1 LQRFPA
7 KVWEE
12 ERVQAFSKV
21 SGLAVAAVVAATLI
35 TGCETGRYNK
45 RHPHFNRAS
54 DVTTT
59 GHPNPALAANP
70 EGQPPVPDSPT
81 AAGVDGKQPFNDNEA
96 RSTPGVEDGRA
107 SSPSHNHPDPF
118 KGQNR

>member
-1 LQRFPA
+1 MQ
-7 KVWEE
+7 V
-12 ERVQAFSKV
+12 FSKI
-21 SGLAVAAVVAATLI
+21 SGLALAAVVVATLV

-45 RHPHFNRAS
+45 RHADAVHIS

-81 AAGVDGKQPFNDNEA
+81 AAGENGKQPFNDNEA
-96 RSTPGVEDGRA
+96 RSANGVETGRA
-107 SSPSHNHPDPF
+107 TSPNRSHPDPF

>member
-1 LQRFPA
+1 M
-7 KVWEE
+7 
-12 ERVQAFSKV
+12 QAFSKI
-21 SGLAVAAVVAATLI
+21 SGLALAAVVVATLV

-45 RHPHFNRAS
+45 RHSDAEHIS

-96 RSTPGVEDGRA
+96 RSTNGVETGRA
-107 SSPSHNHPDPF
+107 ASPSHNHPDPF

>member
-1 LQRFPA
+1 M
-7 KVWEE
+7 
-12 ERVQAFSKV
+12 QAFTKF
-21 SGLAVAAVVAATLI
+21 SGLALAAAVTATLV

-45 RHPHFNRAS
+45 QHPHFNHVS

-59 GHPNPALAANP
+59 GHPNPALAADA

-81 AAGVDGKQPFNDNEA
+81 AAGTNGKQPFNDNEA
-96 RSTPGVEDGRA
+96 RATTGVEDGRA
-107 SSPSHNHPDPF
+107 ASPSHNHPDPF

>member
-1 LQRFPA
+1 MQ
-7 KVWEE
+7 V
-12 ERVQAFSKV
+12 FSKI
-21 SGLAVAAVVAATLI
+21 SGLALAAIVVATLV

-45 RHPHFNRAS
+45 RHSDAVHMS

-81 AAGVDGKQPFNDNEA
+81 AAGVDGKQPFNDHEA

-107 SSPSHNHPDPF
+107 TPPNRHHPDSF